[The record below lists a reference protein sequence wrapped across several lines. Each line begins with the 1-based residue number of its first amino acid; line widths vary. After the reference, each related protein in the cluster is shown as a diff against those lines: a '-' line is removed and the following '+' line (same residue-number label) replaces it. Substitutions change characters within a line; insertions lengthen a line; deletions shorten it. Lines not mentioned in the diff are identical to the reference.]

1 MSIPS
6 TRDPGLQR
14 ERTILAWRRTALSTI
29 AIAALFVNQAAGHSG
44 SAAMVPALSTSFMM
58 LAAAGVCF
66 WRGHGLHAG
75 KIDVGRHAAAIIT
88 AAVVA
93 SALAAAAVELL
104 S

>member
-1 MSIPS
+1 MTTPS

-14 ERTILAWRRTALSTI
+14 ERTMLAWRRTALSAI

-44 SAAMVPALSTSFMM
+44 AAAIPALSTSFMM
-58 LAAAGVCF
+58 LATAGACF
-66 WRGHGLHAG
+66 WRGHGLHVG
-75 KIDVGRHAAAIIT
+75 KIDVGRHAAAMIT

-93 SALAAAAVELL
+93 SALAAAAVELW